1 MEVPMQPDKNNHIHD
16 LEPGTDYESTL
27 TILRQKNALLEALIN
42 SSIDGI
48 TVVDMYGQK
57 IFQNNRAIELWQI
70 PKHILNDPDGMKQV
84 HHVMKMAKNPEKF
97 LQEIEYQ
104 KEHPYETT
112 VDELE
117 LINGTTLERYSAPVL
132 GSNGENYG
140 RVYIFHDITERK
152 AAAET
157 LQKTNAQLQQ
167 AITTAT
173 EMSVRAQAANIA
185 KSQFLANMS
194 HEIRTPLNGII
205 GMTGLLLDSN
215 LTEEQRFGLDIVQKS
230 GQDLLI
236 IVNDILDFSKIE
248 ANKLDLE
255 EIDFDI
261 YASVDDVVT
270 MLSHKAKE
278 KGLVLSVN
286 VNHPEISI
294 VKGDPVRFR
303 QILFNLVGNA
313 IKFTANGSVSIAV
326 ALQKETADTVTFYF
340 EVRDTGVGISK
351 EKRDLLFGNFQQ
363 LDPSN
368 TRKFGGTGLGLAISK
383 RLVNLM
389 NGSIDVVSTEGVG
402 STFSF
407 SVVFKKTDTRSLPS
421 AHNARHPDKHF
432 ELSAFTEPLTILLV
446 EDNLIN
452 QYVAKKVLEKIGIT
466 VEIVS
471 NGLEAIKALEQKKYN
486 LVFMDVHMPEMDG
499 IEATRL
505 IRSLTSTA
513 LNPSIPIIAMTA
525 SAMNSDRE
533 ECRNAG
539 MNDFVSKP
547 FSIDAITDVIERW
560 V

>member
-1 MEVPMQPDKNNHIHD
+1 MPLDNKKMMTHFSSDADNE
-16 LEPGTDYESTL
+16 LTL
-27 TILRQKNALLEALIN
+27 AILRQKNALLEALFN

-48 TVVDMYGQK
+48 TVVDNYGQK
-57 IFQNNRAIELWQI
+57 VIQNRRAVELWQI
-70 PKHILNDPDGMKQV
+70 PQCVLDDPDGMRQV
-84 HHVMKMAKNPEKF
+84 QHVVHMTKNPEKF

-104 KEHPYETT
+104 KDHPYETT
-112 VDELE
+112 MDELE
-117 LINGTTLERYSAPVL
+117 LTNGTILERYSAPVL
-132 GSNGENYG
+132 STDGENFG
-140 RVYIFHDITERK
+140 RLYIFHDITERK
-152 AAAET
+152 IAAET
-157 LQKTNAQLQQ
+157 LKNTNEQLQQ
-167 AITTAT
+167 AITHAK
-173 EMSVRAQAANIA
+173 EMAVKAHSADIA

-205 GMTGLLLDSN
+205 GITDLLFNSN
-215 LTEEQRFGLDIVQKS
+215 LSEEQRFGLDIIQKS
-230 GQDLLI
+230 SQDLLT

-255 EIDFDI
+255 EVDFDI
-261 YASVDDVVT
+261 RASVNDVVN
-270 MLSHKAKE
+270 MLNPKARE
-278 KGLVLSVN
+278 KGLFISVN
-286 VNHPEISI
+286 NSQPDKTI
-294 VKGDPVRFR
+294 VKGDPVRLR
-303 QILFNLVGNA
+303 QILFNLIGNA
-313 IKFTANGSVSIAV
+313 IKFTSNGSVTVSV
-326 ALQKETADTVTFYF
+326 SLQKETSDNCTFYF

-351 EKRDLLFGNFQQ
+351 EKLSLLFNNFQQ

-383 RLVNLM
+383 RLVTLM

-407 SVVFKKTDTRSLPS
+407 NVVFKKTATQNLPS
-421 AHNARHPDKHF
+421 AHSARQSNKQSIIQQF
-432 ELSAFTEPLTILLV
+432 NEPITILLV

-452 QYVAKKVLEKIGIT
+452 QYVSKKIFEKIGIT
-466 VEIVS
+466 VDIVS
-471 NGLEAIKALEQKKYN
+471 NGIEAIGALEQKKYN
-486 LVFMDVHMPEMDG
+486 LVFMDIHMPEMDG

-547 FSIDAITDVIERW
+547 FAINAIIDVVERW
-560 V
+560 VSS

>member
-1 MEVPMQPDKNNHIHD
+1 MLLDKNNHLPD
-16 LEPGTDYESTL
+16 LVPGTDNESTL
-27 TILRQKNALLEALIN
+27 TVLRQKNALLEALIN

-48 TVVDMYGQK
+48 TVVDIYGK
-57 IFQNNRAIELWQI
+57 IVVQNKRAVELWQI
-70 PKHILNDPDGMKQV
+70 PQFILDDPDGMKQV
-84 HHVMKMAKNPEKF
+84 QHIMHMTLNPEKF
-97 LQEIEYQ
+97 IQEIEYQ

-117 LINGTTLERYSAPVL
+117 LTNGTILERYSAPVL
-132 GSNGENYG
+132 GSNGDNYG

-152 AAAET
+152 AAAEA
-157 LQKTNAQLQQ
+157 LKKTNEQLQQ
-167 AITTAT
+167 AITTAN
-173 EMSVRAQAANIA
+173 EMTIKAQAANVA

-205 GMTGLLLDSN
+205 GMTGLLLDSS

-230 GQDLLI
+230 SQDLLT
-236 IVNDILDFSKIE
+236 IVNDVLDISKIE

-255 EIDFDI
+255 EIDFDMN
-261 YASVDDVVT
+261 ASVDDVVT
-270 MLSHKAKE
+270 MLAPRAKE

-286 VNHPEISI
+286 TDHSERTIVN
-294 VKGDPVRFR
+294 GDPVRFR
-303 QILFNLVGNA
+303 QVLFNLVGNA
-313 IKFTANGSVSIAV
+313 IKFTASGSVTVSIT
-326 ALQKETADTVTFYF
+326 LQTETKDAMTFYF
-340 EVRDTGVGISK
+340 EVRDTGVGIPK
-351 EKRDLLFGNFQQ
+351 DKRDLLFENFQQ

-402 STFSF
+402 STFCF
-407 SVVFKKTDTRSLPS
+407 NVVFKKTDTQNLPS
-421 AHNARHPDKHF
+421 AHNVRHLDNQFAIPSF
-432 ELSAFTEPLTILLV
+432 ANRVTILLV

-452 QYVAKKVLEKIGIT
+452 QYVSKKILEKLGVS

-471 NGLEAIKALEQKKYN
+471 NGKEAIQALERKKFN
-486 LVFMDVHMPEMDG
+486 LVFMDIHMPEMDG

-525 SAMNSDRE
+525 SAMHSDRE
-533 ECRNAG
+533 ECRIAG

-547 FSIDAITDVIERW
+547 FTIDAIIDVIERW
-560 V
+560 CSN